1 MILCNKFIKSFILIF
16 AIIVCNVSYAE
27 PCGEVPID
35 KEYRV
40 VLLIDGSGS
49 MSKDYNNL
57 WNPVLDAVHKQI
69 DNFPEGTELQILVF
83 NSTAAGTT
91 SEKATIEQF
100 PPQKLDNQS
109 RDRAKRFMGR
119 LANPKG
125 GTPFYYS
132 LKKVIESQH
141 EWLKEDPAFRYGD
154 VIIYVD
160 GEDLSTEMNGA
171 KGFKNDGKTSSK
183 NIITLGTINELMIAL
198 NRDKTDLGLKID
210 ISLVKLIPNIEGIV
224 GVGEIG
230 AGKTV
235 PVPHP
240 VSISSQTQVLPEV
253 KSSKTEIVLD
263 LDIMCP
269 DWIDLS
275 NSRLGLRAKSN
286 NPKIGITPEVSSL
299 DMKND
304 NYGIRLGLN
313 ITGSEALIANGF
325 AGELFFDYP
334 SNESYPLVG
343 NKKLP
348 FTVAAKRMPPVVS
361 KTKLK
366 IKPSPAIAR
375 ETVELDYLLPI
386 AESIPHW
393 SRKDG
398 GKVDRQNEWKQATT
412 TFENPGNYKVDFS
425 VTRDGLTSEVITVSI
440 PVVDFDLKIEQVT
453 KNPVDTSTDVK
464 FRVSCT
470 GAKPISYDWKVEGAI
485 VQNAIGNELAHK
497 FSQSGKQSVEVRG
510 LLRLGTR
517 ELYTRWFKTSIDID
531 ESKAIYVNLPQV
543 HSWARPL
550 SIEAYVDGNIQD
562 LNFQLLNADG
572 QPVGALVTKQ
582 VQQTMQSGGYIDKTA
597 AVQLEV
603 PELSGKYKVKVS
615 SPSPSVDPVVMEIEL
630 TEPLFKVTL
639 DNPPI
644 AGHKIF
650 VGTAETFQ
658 LTLTGPD
665 AVAVDRVTYSIFNQ
679 SGADQPEP
687 LSKSNHFRV
696 SFDVILPSNGSIVHG
711 ETSISDINFYTA
723 KGTELKADNLKK
735 WNVAAN
741 YPTQPYE
748 IIDGKET
755 QVIWGDARV
764 FEVTPPDKNIK
775 SVDWK
780 IYKDGKVVHELQ
792 GLTIQYKFED
802 MGPGQYEIKAVVH
815 SSVSGIA
822 PTNLPVIH
830 RILSK
835 FECEHEIQDGGGE
848 TNKVN
853 WGDNRVFSVTSC
865 EQYVDT
871 INWIV
876 KKNGHKI
883 HSETNTQL
891 EYKFD
896 RNEGI
901 YDIEAEINYS
911 IPETNPKTV
920 KTSRTVSSIPGT
932 SSIDFKTR
940 EIRGTSL
947 FEGTILTTGSV
958 LSVEIEFTPTNGG
971 ETKTTGLITINSSGA
986 TPDTTHFSSELYE
999 YNDGEAL
1006 GEIQAVLI
1014 VKRPGSEPKPSGPT
1028 FLLHRHPPSWGPFL
1042 TILFSSLAVFCLLGK
1057 IFHNNSGRLWALVV
1071 ASKYENILMRNDPGS
1086 TKLRVK
1092 SYHWKRWNKTV
1103 QFNLSKISS
1112 KIEQFSQEESPGP
1125 WMLESGEHTIEIDK
1139 KGHLAWQSTNQV
1151 AFDWLPQIQVD
1162 PDHDTKEE
1170 NIIARLEPSPNV
1182 EPTSEMTGKLFLR
1195 VEKPRKSGLMPP
1207 ITIDRLILLLVY
1219 ISIAMINIAAWDWFI
1234 V

>member
-49 MSKDYNNL
+49 MSKGYNNL

-83 NSTAAGTT
+83 SSTAAGTS
-91 SEKATIEQF
+91 SEKAIIKQF

-119 LANPKG
+119 LAKPKG

-160 GEDLSTEMNGA
+160 GEDLSTEMNGE
-171 KGFKNDGKTSSK
+171 KGFKDDGKTSSK
-183 NIITLGTINELMIAL
+183 NIITLGIINELIIDL
-198 NRDKTDLGLKID
+198 NKDKAALGLKID
-210 ISLVKLIPNIEGIV
+210 ISLVKLIPDIKGIV
-224 GVGEIG
+224 GVGEID
-230 AGKTV
+230 AGKTI

-240 VSISSQTQVLPEV
+240 VSVSSQTPVLPEV

-286 NPKIGITPEVSSL
+286 NPKIGITPVVSSL
-299 DMKND
+299 DMRND

-325 AGELFFDYP
+325 TGELFFDYP

-366 IKPSPAIAR
+366 IKPSPAIAG

-412 TFENPGNYKVDFS
+412 TFETPGNYKVDFS
-425 VTRDGLTSEVITVSI
+425 VSRDGLTSEVISVSI

-453 KNPVDTSTDVK
+453 KTPVDTSTDVK

-485 VQNAIGNELAHK
+485 VQNAIGNEFAHK

-517 ELYTRWFKTSIDID
+517 ELDTPWFKTSVDID
-531 ESKAIYVNLPQV
+531 ESKAIYVNAPQV

-550 SIEAYVDGNIQD
+550 SIEAYVDGNIQE

-572 QPVGALVTKQ
+572 KPVGALLTKQ
-582 VQQTMQSGGYIDKTA
+582 VQQTMQTGGYIDKSA

-630 TEPLFKVTL
+630 TEPVFKVTL

-696 SFDVILPSNGSIVHG
+696 SFDVILPSAGSIVHG

-723 KGTELKADNLKK
+723 KGTELKVSNLKK
-735 WNVAAN
+735 WNVTASHPAQ
-741 YPTQPYE
+741 TYE
-748 IIDGKET
+748 ITDGKDA
-755 QVIWGDARV
+755 QVIWGDTRV
-764 FEVTPPDKNIK
+764 FAVKPSKDID
-775 SVDWK
+775 VIDWK
-780 IYKDGKVVHELQ
+780 ISKDGKVVHELQ

-802 MGPGQYEIKAVVH
+802 MGPGEYEVTAVV
-815 SSVSGIA
+815 SSISGL
-822 PTNLPVIH
+822 PTSSLKLP
-830 RILSK
+830 RTLSK
-835 FECEHEIQDGGGE
+835 FECDHIIEDGQEVKVDWGEI
-848 TNKVN
+848 
-853 WGDNRVFSVTSC
+853 RVFSVSC
-865 EQYVDT
+865 PEHIASVQWTVSKDGSVLATKT
-871 INWIV
+871 IN
-876 KKNGHKI
+876 
-883 HSETNTQL
+883 QL
-891 EYKFD
+891 TYAFD
-896 RNEGI
+896 DEPGL
-901 YDIEAEINYS
+901 YDIRAEFSYD
-911 IPETNPKTV
+911 IPDMVEIV
-920 KTSRTVSSIPGT
+920 EVELARTVSIVPGV
-932 SSIDFKTR
+932 SSIDFHNRT
-940 EIRGTSL
+940 IRGDGI
-947 FEGTILTTGSV
+947 FEGSVLTTGSV
-958 LSVEIEFTPTNGG
+958 LSGEVVLSYADKEEIIPVALQPSSDKQEVEFSTS
-971 ETKTTGLITINSSGA
+971 KFSGA
-986 TPDTTHFSSELYE
+986 PV
-999 YNDGEAL
+999 
-1006 GEIQAVLI
+1006 GEISALLR
-1014 VKRPGSEPKPSGPT
+1014 VKRPGGHEDSSAWTILDHRGPRNYFYFFT
-1028 FLLHRHPPSWGPFL
+1028 CMIPCLLFLLWVSNRFSNNGARNWKLVMAADRDILREEKVGTLDFEVKPYWSRKRKEAKFPLVDLHEEFEGERGSRQPGMWLSEHLKPNIVMTGVKFGNLEFDDAGVQGFYRKPQIVNEGPSTGAESRMWLFQPINVDGDCSEQLYVKVEPEDKTITVDRFL
-1042 TILFSSLAVFCLLGK
+1042 IFAVFLGFVSCLT
-1057 IFHNNSGRLWALVV
+1057 W
-1071 ASKYENILMRNDPGS
+1071 
-1086 TKLRVK
+1086 
-1092 SYHWKRWNKTV
+1092 SYMVW
-1103 QFNLSKISS
+1103 
-1112 KIEQFSQEESPGP
+1112 
-1125 WMLESGEHTIEIDK
+1125 
-1139 KGHLAWQSTNQV
+1139 
-1151 AFDWLPQIQVD
+1151 IQ
-1162 PDHDTKEE
+1162 
-1170 NIIARLEPSPNV
+1170 
-1182 EPTSEMTGKLFLR
+1182 
-1195 VEKPRKSGLMPP
+1195 
-1207 ITIDRLILLLVY
+1207 
-1219 ISIAMINIAAWDWFI
+1219 
-1234 V
+1234 